1 MDSRIILTKLIS
13 KYPPDIGTVHNVY
26 YTYPPQ
32 CAPLIPLIFRGLCA
46 PEDPQGPLEG
56 LPDREAQPGA
66 VPPPGDAQ
74 GLQHQREDQPH
85 GDPRPPTHAPLLES
99 KYRSIVPGL
108 FDPKAFQST
117 CTDGS
122 KQD

>member
-13 KYPPDIGTVHNVY
+13 KYPPDIGTIHFPTILCSFN
-26 YTYPPQ
+26 
-32 CAPLIPLIFRGLCA
+32 PLIFRGLCA

>member
-1 MDSRIILTKLIS
+1 MQDLIQFLFSGGQQNHPHQTDLQVSSGYRYHTNSHHNII
-13 KYPPDIGTVHNVY
+13 IGSSNPT
-26 YTYPPQ
+26 
-32 CAPLIPLIFRGLCA
+32 IFRGLCA

-85 GDPRPPTHAPLLES
+85 GDPRPPPHVALLES
-99 KYRSIVPGL
+99 KLPPPS
-108 FDPKAFQST
+108 
-117 CTDGS
+117 
-122 KQD
+122 

>member
-13 KYPPDIGTVHNVY
+13 KYPPDIGT
-26 YTYPPQ
+26 TQ
-32 CAPLIPLIFRGLCA
+32 IPTIIKIGSSNPAIFRGLCA

-85 GDPRPPTHAPLLES
+85 GDPRPPPHVALLES
-99 KYRSIVPGL
+99 KLPTPFDHF
-108 FDPKAFQST
+108 FDPEPFN
-117 CTDGS
+117 
-122 KQD
+122 